1 MLVLLALLSPAHA
14 QTTLSASPLGALGF
28 TLHNIGDFAVNLE
41 HERGRHGL
49 LLEAS
54 GLHVHGNP
62 THTTMIGGG
71 LGYRFHFGEAS
82 FAGLLVG
89 AKQGHSK
96 YKYAHMAG
104 NTEDYWRFEVQQR
117 SLIPHIGHRW
127 SLGEHLR
134 ITARLGVG
142 VGQHTLSTRVTEDGI
157 KEAEQLLADRLQFTP
172 VKIDSELSL
181 GWRF

>member
-14 QTTLSASPLGALGF
+14 QTTLSVSPLGALGF

-41 HERGRHGL
+41 HERGRHGM

-62 THTTMIGGG
+62 THTTLIGGG
-71 LGYRFHFGEAS
+71 LGYRFHLGEAS
-82 FAGLLVG
+82 FAGVLVG
-89 AKQGHSK
+89 AKQGHAK
-96 YKYAHMAG
+96 YKYDSLSG
-104 NTEDYWRFEVQQR
+104 DTESHWRFDVQQR
-117 SLIPHIGHRW
+117 SVIPHIGHRW
-127 SLGEHLR
+127 ALGEHLR

-142 VGQHTLSTRVTEDGI
+142 VGKHILSTEVTDEGVVAA
-157 KEAEQLLADRLQFTP
+157 EALLADRLQFTP

-181 GWRF
+181 GWCF